1 LPLKIGIL
9 FIPESLP
16 VNISCQREKETQGVR
31 YGILYDISTRKKEN
45 MTLRKTSIVAAAT
58 FLFAAAQIVSADS
71 VKHLSPQES
80 ISAAVAKPQPEYPQL
95 AKQLR
100 LEGSVSLNA
109 FVSEDGTVDHVE
121 AVNGNPVLVRSA
133 EEALKH
139 WKFNKQ
145 TEDGKPVKFVANV
158 TFNFGTK

>member
-1 LPLKIGIL
+1 MKIQTAL
-9 FIPESLP
+9 
-16 VNISCQREKETQGVR
+16 
-31 YGILYDISTRKKEN
+31 
-45 MTLRKTSIVAAAT
+45 IVAAAT
-58 FLFAAAQIVSADS
+58 FIISTGQIVAADS

-80 ISAAVAKPQPEYPQL
+80 ISAAVTKPQPEYPQL
-95 AKQLR
+95 ARQLR

-121 AVNGNPVLVRSA
+121 TVNGNPVLVRSA

>member
-1 LPLKIGIL
+1 MTGFALIFRDIAKN
-9 FIPESLP
+9 PEDVSDTG
-16 VNISCQREKETQGVR
+16 S
-31 YGILYDISTRKKEN
+31 STTFLQEKKEN
-45 MTLRKTSIVAAAT
+45 MTFRHTSIVAIATVLFSAAV
-58 FLFAAAQIVSADS
+58 IADS

-80 ISAAVAKPQPEYPQL
+80 ISAAVTKPQPEYPQL